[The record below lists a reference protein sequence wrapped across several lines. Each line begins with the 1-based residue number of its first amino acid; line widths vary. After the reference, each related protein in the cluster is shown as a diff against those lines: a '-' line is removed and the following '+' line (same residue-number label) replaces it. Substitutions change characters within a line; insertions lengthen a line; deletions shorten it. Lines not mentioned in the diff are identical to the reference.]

1 MSTRTG
7 SFISL
12 AKVKRGVE
20 LASSPAGD
28 QYFLVTSKGSEKIP
42 LEVACR
48 LYQEAKRKGQLLWTK
63 PKRQKK
69 AKESDPFA
77 VTTDPQASSKPWRDE
92 LREKL
97 QFNPDPK

>member
-1 MSTRTG
+1 MSTRTSG
-7 SFISL
+7 FISL

-28 QYFLVTSKGSEKIP
+28 QYFLVSKKGSEKIA

-48 LYQEAKRKGQLLWTK
+48 LYLEAKSKGNLLWGTTK
-63 PKRQKK
+63 RKKK
-69 AKESDPFA
+69 AQQSDPFA
-77 VTTDPQASSKPWRDE
+77 VTTDPQASSQSWRDE

-97 QFNPDPK
+97 QYNPDPK